1 MTIAALPPPLQP
13 LIQKGY
19 LDRGFEDCLHSKLCF
34 RTIADRE
41 PVAVGT
47 GETIT
52 KTRAGLLAPIVT
64 PLDPATD
71 LALDNGLTAESWSV
85 EQYTLGIDT
94 YGATMDLNMET
105 SRVAIGNQFLANAT
119 RLGLHA
125 LQSLDR
131 LARHALYSVYLGG
144 NSFVTASPN
153 APATTVRVDTVV
165 GFESV
170 AVNGTMVPVSA
181 VTPMAVTVGA
191 TVYSL
196 IGTSRD
202 AANVSSLASLGGASG
217 TLTFSSAVAVAD
229 GAAGAP
235 VVSAVA
241 PTILRP
247 QGRVATS
254 QLVNGDRLTLHLV
267 LAAVAQLRDEN
278 VPDFDGY
285 YHCYLDNTTLLA
297 LFQDPDF
304 KHLYSGKANADAF
317 RTGQVIRLL
326 GVAFIPTTEAPQQTL
341 ALTGQRIRRVLVC
354 GQGALIEGDFQGL
367 GQSDLEPDVSRH
379 QFIDGVCL
387 LVREPLD
394 RFQEIITQSWK
405 WRGGFCVPTDVTA
418 TSTVIPTAGPS
429 YWKRAV
435 VIECV

>member
-1 MTIAALPPPLQP
+1 MTIDSWPPPLQP

-71 LALDNGLTAESWSV
+71 LALDNGLTAENWAI

-418 TSTVIPTAGPS
+418 TPTVLPTAS
-429 YWKRAV
+429 QAYWKRAV
-435 VIECV
+435 MIECL